1 MAKWRKSEDS
11 YVEKQ
16 PVAKILRLRYFLSC
30 LKILRKCPLCSEGA
44 KRPCRPRQ
52 EKNSSL
58 LGAFRYLCDVKKRYR
73 IVAAPLTLKPVAT
86 SQGSEISISGQTVN
100 QQLRYLRDR
109 DYSEFA
115 KMATSE
121 FISQLIRELCIINYS
136 ACYVQLT
143 CQLPGLFYAL
153 GC

>member
-1 MAKWRKSEDS
+1 MPG
-11 YVEKQ
+11 V
-16 PVAKILRLRYFLSC
+16 
-30 LKILRKCPLCSEGA
+30 
-44 KRPCRPRQ
+44 
-52 EKNSSL
+52 
-58 LGAFRYLCDVKKRYR
+58 FRYLCDVKKRHR

-86 SQGSEISISGQTVN
+86 GWGSDISISEQTVN
-100 QQLRYLRDR
+100 QKLRYLRDR

-115 KMATSE
+115 KIATSE
-121 FISQLIRELCIINYS
+121 FISQLIRELCIINYA